1 MDCFLFDKGLRHERV
16 PWYPKLSF
24 WSYRMEIYK
33 VAKSRGTFRI
43 QSNFHN
49 ASVIRQKSECQNGC
63 FKKTKHTK
71 FAEKR
76 TFFAPWYAHVRVR
89 NVRFS
94 GNLACFVFLKHPFW
108 DSPFCLITDEISSSV
123 FINPFHT
130 TGVFPYLLKI
140 SEYVRG
146 SPDIFGEYMMR
157 PVFWNKLNEDKSQ
170 ILNTSLASES
180 NKTNARRKE

>member
-1 MDCFLFDKGLRHERV
+1 M
-16 PWYPKLSF
+16 
-24 WSYRMEIYK
+24 
-33 VAKSRGTFRI
+33 A
-43 QSNFHN
+43 N
-49 ASVIRQKSECQNGC
+49 
-63 FKKTKHTK
+63 KTKGRIS
-71 FAEKR
+71 KR
-76 TFFAPWYAHVRVR
+76 VLRENKARQIFRKTNMRIRGVR

-94 GNLACFVFLKHPFW
+94 ENLACFVFLKHPFW